1 MVEMIKEFESMAR
14 KLHTDLAN
22 TLIID
27 NPRDEAYQHECVAYL
42 SGWLKH
48 NFYQYLD
55 VCCSECECN
64 EDSDSDPE
72 RPSRMED
79 RDSR

>member
-1 MVEMIKEFESMAR
+1 MIKEFESMAR
-14 KLHTDLAN
+14 KLHTDLVG

-48 NFYQYLD
+48 NFCEYLNM
-55 VCCSECECN
+55 CCSECDEV
-64 EDSDSDPE
+64 ED
-72 RPSRMED
+72 ED
-79 RDSR
+79 RRHEVPSWKEDMMSR